1 MDMKNW
7 RENISIVTFNR
18 TSRQIII
25 PTVIA
30 NDMGLVEFSYVYLKY
45 DEKTKTLMVKKNEVK
60 Y

>member
-7 RENISIVTFNR
+7 RENISKVTFNR

-30 NDMGLVEFSYVYLKY
+30 NEMGLDEFSYVYMKY

-60 Y
+60 

>member
-7 RENISIVTFNR
+7 RENISKVTYNR

-30 NDMGLVEFSYVYLKY
+30 IEMGLDEFSYVYMKN

-60 Y
+60 